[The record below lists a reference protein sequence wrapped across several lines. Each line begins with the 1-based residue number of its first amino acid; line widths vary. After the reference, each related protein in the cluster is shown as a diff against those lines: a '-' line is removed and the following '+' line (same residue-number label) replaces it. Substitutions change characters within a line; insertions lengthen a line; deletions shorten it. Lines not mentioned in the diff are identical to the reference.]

1 MMNKQF
7 VSGVLFTVGMAV
19 FGNSMYELGRE
30 RGKRDEAKRW
40 IGLAN
45 ILESLKKHKEEEES

>member
-7 VSGVLFTVGMAV
+7 VSGVLFTIGMAA
-19 FGNSMYELGRE
+19 FGNGMYELGRE
-30 RGKRDEAKRW
+30 RGRKDEAKRW

-45 ILESLKKHKEEEES
+45 ILESLKKHKEGEES